1 MKPCPKCSCLC
12 PQDNKFC
19 PNCKALFSKSDSTR
33 GKNSFIGSVIV
44 VGGLAFG
51 YFVFLNAPRQQAQ
64 QKALKPSFEVIA
76 KTPQQI
82 VEGLTKS
89 QINSPQRIPISSNDG
104 SWMWNE
110 QGNKQEIKNAFA
122 KAILGQEN
130 SKAKDILRSLYSKFT
145 KVSASKNGLR
155 DLYSDTLVAESEIKN
170 LKLQPHHEDPLLM
183 YLGDA
188 RKAINERVSNFGL
201 PSKNR
206 SVVEEVPMPPE
217 PVDVEYQI
225 IAGTRMKWSA
235 TYENE
240 QGGTEQ
246 ITDGV
251 GSWKKKMQVP
261 RGSYLYLSAQNGEKF
276 GGIFVYITVNGEQ
289 VKRSEGSGGYCIASA
304 SYTVQDK

>member
-19 PNCKALFSKSDSTR
+19 PNCKTLFSKSDSTR

-261 RGSYLYLSAQNGEKF
+261 
-276 GGIFVYITVNGEQ
+276 
-289 VKRSEGSGGYCIASA
+289 
-304 SYTVQDK
+304 